1 MRTFHSTTTDCDLL
15 DYSEPELASLSTDY
29 EERCESSLVVSV
41 AVQSPSAVVV
51 TSSSTTVAGM
61 TPSPAVRDL
70 QVVER
75 RKVGVA
81 ARFVSTPGSVVSTP
95 CKVADT
101 VESLSDHRDSRTPAT
116 QHQESSSSASSS
128 SSSSTAD
135 DVTRGM

>member
-15 DYSEPELASLSTDY
+15 DYSEPELASLSTDD

-41 AVQSPSAVVV
+41 AVQSPSAVVE
-51 TSSSTTVAGM
+51 TSSTTVAGM

-81 ARFVSTPGSVVSTP
+81 ARFVSTPGSVVSSP

-116 QHQESSSSASSS
+116 QHQESSSSASWS